1 METREDKLV
10 SVVLAVG
17 LHLALAALMFV
28 GMLWQKPAEAPSV
41 RGEPIT
47 ATLVLGGGQ
56 PAAATPPQ
64 RPRQAERETAPPPQP
79 TPERAPQTAE
89 APPQAAPQAPVQR
102 PDTEEAERAAR
113 NALAET
119 QRAEREQREKQR
131 QEQVLLE
138 QQAQQEAQRLQRLR
152 EQAEAER
159 QAELDKI
166 RQQREAAERQRR
178 IEEERLKQLQDMR
191 DQQTQQNRPGNAD
204 REQPATQNVA
214 EVGNRGIDD
223 SLLGRYR
230 VAITQSIYRNWLRP
244 ETTQP
249 GLRCRLVVTQIP
261 GGEVIS
267 VAFSNPCNADELTRR
282 SIEAAV
288 MKANP
293 LPYDGFQSVFE
304 RQFPVNFTYDGR

>member
-10 SVVLAVG
+10 SLVLAIG
-17 LHLALAALMFV
+17 LHLALFGLLFV
-28 GMLWQKPAEAPSV
+28 GMLWQKPPASPSV
-41 RGEPIT
+41 RGEPIM
-47 ATLVLGGGQ
+47 ATLVMGGAQ
-56 PAAATPPQ
+56 PSAPTPP
-64 RPRQAERETAPPPQP
+64 RPARQAERETAPRPQP

-89 APPQAAPQAPVQR
+89 APPQAAPQAPVPT
-102 PDTEEAERAAR
+102 PDTEDAERAAR
-113 NALAET
+113 NALAEA
-119 QRAEREQREKQR
+119 QRLEQEQREKRR

-138 QQAQQEAQRLQRLR
+138 QQAQEEAQRLQRLR
-152 EQAEAER
+152 EQQQREQ

-178 IEEERLKQLQDMR
+178 IEEEKLKQLQDLR
-191 DQQTQQNRPGNAD
+191 NAQTPQDRPGNAD
-204 REQPATQNVA
+204 REQPATQNVG
-214 EVGNRGIDD
+214 EVGNRGTDD

-230 VAITQSIYRNWLRP
+230 VAITQAIYGNWLRP
-244 ETTQP
+244 DTTQP
-249 GLRCRLVVTQIP
+249 GLRCRLIVTQIP

-293 LPYDGFQSVFE
+293 LPYEGFQSVFE